1 MATGAAHVAQGQ
13 LRRAVGVYERAIAR
27 DLFDEEAHRQLMKCL
42 ARLGERARALRH
54 YEELSTNLQAHLGV
68 GPAPET
74 ARLRSE
80 LLAKA

>member
-1 MATGAAHVAQGQ
+1 MDEAGRTIGELAHATGLTV
-13 LRRAVGVYERAIAR
+13 
-27 DLFDEEAHRQLMKCL
+27 
-42 ARLGERARALRH
+42 RALRH